1 MDTLTPRERSE
12 RMSRVKSRDT
22 TPERVVR
29 RLVSALG
36 FRYRLSPRNVPGR
49 PDLTFHG
56 KRKAVFVHGCFWH
69 RHSDCHLAR
78 IPKSRVGFWL
88 LKLEGN
94 RKRDQRKLAELR
106 AQGWST
112 LTVWE
117 CELKKPMK
125 VRTRLKRFL
134 EKV

>member
-1 MDTLTPRERSE
+1 
-12 RMSRVKSRDT
+12 MSRVKGRDT
-22 TPERVVR
+22 TPERIVR

-78 IPKSRVGFWL
+78 IPKSRVDFWL
-88 LKLEGN
+88 QKLEGN

-134 EKV
+134 EKA